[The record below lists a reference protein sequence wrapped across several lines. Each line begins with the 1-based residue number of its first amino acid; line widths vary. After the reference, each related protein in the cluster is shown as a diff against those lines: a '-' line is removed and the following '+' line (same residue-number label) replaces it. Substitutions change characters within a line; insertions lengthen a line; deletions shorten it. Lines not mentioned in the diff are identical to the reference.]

1 MGLFSSTRYTKEG
14 PGVYADDPKRGPF
27 FRFFQTYGNKFFK
40 IVSTNF
46 LLVIFND
53 FGQTKEKTDI
63 EKDESTF
70 PRKKTGIG

>member
-1 MGLFSSTRYTKEG
+1 MKLPELQNTQFEYEIKKILT
-14 PGVYADDPKRGPF
+14 PF
-27 FRFFQTYGNKFFK
+27 
-40 IVSTNF
+40 F

>member
-1 MGLFSSTRYTKEG
+1 MKLPELQNTQFEYEIIKILT
-14 PGVYADDPKRGPF
+14 PF
-27 FRFFQTYGNKFFK
+27 
-40 IVSTNF
+40 F

-70 PRKKTGIG
+70 PREKTGIGLNDSQGNELSENTYKNK

>member
-1 MGLFSSTRYTKEG
+1 MT
-14 PGVYADDPKRGPF
+14 PF
-27 FRFFQTYGNKFFK
+27 
-40 IVSTNF
+40 F

-70 PRKKTGIG
+70 PREKTGIGLNDSQGNELSENTYKNK